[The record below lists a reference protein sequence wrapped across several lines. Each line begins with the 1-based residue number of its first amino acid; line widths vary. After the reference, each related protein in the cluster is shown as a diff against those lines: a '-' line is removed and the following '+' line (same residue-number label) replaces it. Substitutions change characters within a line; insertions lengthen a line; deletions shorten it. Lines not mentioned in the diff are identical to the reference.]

1 MNDNHHEGNRVTHLV
16 RHNTIS
22 RKSVLK
28 QSRRSDSFENLASEQ
43 PHAHRRSNTASAS
56 LLSSPYNSV
65 DAGSGEKPTYR
76 VSLLKSDSRFSLSSS
91 TRRG

>member
-1 MNDNHHEGNRVTHLV
+1 MNEHNHERTLV

-28 QSRRSDSFENLASEQ
+28 QSRRSESFESLEQ
-43 PHAHRRSNTASAS
+43 PHAPRRHHTANAS

-65 DAGSGEKPTYR
+65 DASSVVEKPTYR
-76 VSLLKSDSRFSLSSS
+76 VSLLTHTPCSLSSS